1 MEIPD
6 FNGDN
11 FDHSGVQFIHGSGIR
26 LFQTGQRPIATNS
39 VPAGTP
45 AWGKEFKQTSL
56 KYAYRALTVAS
67 QGSNMPWRHH
77 YVDLDPTYKDVYGLP
92 LMRITFD
99 FEEQDRQL
107 VKFMSGKTSEI
118 MKEMGATKIGSSDQL
133 NPYNIVPY
141 QSTHNTGGA
150 VMGADPSTSAVNSY
164 LQMWDSENVFVVGAS
179 AFAHNSG
186 YNPTG
191 TVGALAYRAVDGIV
205 KYLKQGSGMVV

>member
-1 MEIPD
+1 IAEL
-6 FNGDN
+6 NADN
-11 FDHSGVQFIHGSGIR
+11 FDHSNLPFIHGAGIR
-26 LFQTGQRPIATNS
+26 LFQTGQRPIANNS

-45 AWGKEFKQTSL
+45 QWGKEFKQASL
-56 KYAYRALTVAS
+56 KYAYSTLTVAS

-77 YVDLDPTYKDVYGLP
+77 YVDLDPTYKDAYGIP
-92 LMRITFD
+92 LIRITYD

-107 VKFMSGKTSEI
+107 VKYMAAKTKEI
-118 MKEMGATKIGSSDQL
+118 MQEMGPTTVGSNDQL

-164 LQMWDSENVFVVGAS
+164 LQMWDAENLFVVGAS

-186 YNPTG
+186 NNPTA
-191 TVGALAYRAVDGIV
+191 TVGALAYRAADGIS
-205 KYLKQGSGMVV
+205 KYLKQGSGLVV